1 MSEEL
6 KPQAQAAAVTTA
18 ENAYL
23 EEIKKIWHW
32 CAHIGNSKLRNHG
45 IIFKFHHGM
54 NNALS
59 MYQHLDLIGRNAEQV
74 ACLDNLQAFIH

>member
-23 EEIKKIWHW
+23 EEIKKIENPSFSV
-32 CAHIGNSKLRNHG
+32 IPRLRSSRGNPFLIWNWG
-45 IIFKFHHGM
+45 YAPGNDM
-54 NNALS
+54 AL
-59 MYQHLDLIGRNAEQV
+59 DV
-74 ACLDNLQAFIH
+74 V